1 MAGVMAAD
9 PDLRRR
15 VFFGSRPNFREE
27 EKKVAGGFFFAYRR
41 PTFAGGV
48 FILWDVDFLRRQRFL
63 QDIDWKGGYFLQEAD
78 VRRKIFFRKQILKPF
93 FFFCRRPVA
102 FTERQIFCGRYVRT
116 FFAEGSFFLL
126 RRHFLTGRGSF
137 VGGRFSQEVDFCFCR
152 RQMCPV
158 GRF

>member
-1 MAGVMAAD
+1 MAGLMAAD

-27 EKKVAGGFFFAYRR
+27 EKKVAGGFFFVYRR

-78 VRRKIFFRKQILKPF
+78 VRRKIFFRKQILTGG
-93 FFFCRRPVA
+93 RRFREA
-102 FTERQIFCGRYVRT
+102 DFSGM
-116 FFAEGSFFLL
+116 SFFV
-126 RRHFLTGRGSF
+126 RGPI
-137 VGGRFSQEVDFCFCR
+137 VAGG
-152 RQMCPV
+152 
-158 GRF
+158 